1 MEPKRNSKEKIILRA
16 KSNNGD
22 FMLPECKTHKNATSI
37 KTVFYRQQNKQRPM
51 NSKKGISN
59 KLTYV
64 WPNDLCQN
72 SKITK

>member
-37 KTVFYRQQNKQRPM
+37 KTVFEFFRSYGLIQ
-51 NSKKGISN
+51 
-59 KLTYV
+59 T
-64 WPNDLCQN
+64 LC
-72 SKITK
+72 